1 MKKTMRSAALL
12 LMLVVTVTGCGKKNK
27 HEYVD
32 LGLPSGTLWA
42 TCNVGATTPEGYGN
56 YYAWGETT
64 KKTTYSWSTYK
75 WSNGSGTTPT
85 KYCND
90 SDSGHNGFTDDL
102 TELQAVDD
110 AATANWGS
118 GWKTPTSEQ
127 WQELKNN
134 TTSTWTTQN
143 SVNGWLLTA
152 SNGNSIFLPAAG
164 SRWDDELYDAGSFGL
179 YWSSTLYT
187 SNPINAWRFYFNAD
201 DFDLNY
207 YDYRGFGQ
215 SVRPVRQN

>member
-1 MKKTMRSAALL
+1 MRRAALL
-12 LMLVVTVTGCGKKNK
+12 LMLVATVTGCGKKNK

-32 LGLPSGTLWA
+32 LDLPSGILWA
-42 TCNVGATTPEGYGN
+42 TSNVGASSPEEYGD
-56 YYAWGETT
+56 YFVWGETT
-64 KKTTYSWSTYK
+64 AKKIYDWSTYK
-75 WSNGSGTTPT
+75 YCNGDNDKLT

-90 SDSGHNGFTDDL
+90 SDYGHNGFTDDL
-102 TELQAVDD
+102 TTLLPEDD

-118 GWKTPTSEQ
+118 NWRMPTQEE
-127 WQELKNN
+127 WEELKSN
-134 TTSTWTTQN
+134 TTKIWTTR
-143 SVNGWLLTA
+143 NGVSGMLFTA

-164 SRWDDELYDAGSFGL
+164 SRWDDKLYDAGSFGF

-187 SNPINAWRFYFNAD
+187 SDPINAWRFYFNSD